1 MRIEHDS
8 LGELAV
14 PKDAL
19 YGIHTLRARENF
31 PLESIK
37 NDPELCKNFL
47 LVKEAAAIANMKA
60 GAWEDKRIPT
70 AIISSCDYLYHNFSY
85 YHQEFDLPALQGG
98 AGTSTNMN
106 INEII
111 ANKALQELGLPL
123 GDYQYISPNDDVNK
137 PQSTNDTYPTAGHLT
152 MIKFTRTVMDE
163 LSKVI
168 LTLQGLATKYQDVL
182 KMGRTQLED
191 AVPTTFGRSFKAYA
205 SILSRD
211 MDRLAAVCQELM
223 TIPLGGT
230 AIGTGVTGSRS
241 YMDTVVDE
249 LATLTKL
256 PLKQCDDLVDG
267 IQNNDCYVSL
277 SNAYRS
283 LAVDLSKMSNDLR
296 LLNSGPQDGLSEINL
311 PKRQAGSSI
320 MPGKVNPVIPEFCTQ
335 VAYQV
340 MGHATTVAMAAEA
353 GQLEL
358 NAFEPVAFY
367 DLFEDARLLR
377 KALHTLDKNCLQG
390 ITINIERCITMVEH
404 SAETATV
411 LSPVLGYERTTEI
424 IKESLRTGKSI
435 RTLVK
440 DEISQE
446 KLDELLSPASFFVK

>member
-137 PQSTNDTYPTAGHLT
+137 SQSTNDTYPTAGHLT

-168 LTLQGLATKYQDVL
+168 TTLQDLATKYQDVL

-205 SILSRD
+205 SVLSRD
-211 MDRLAAVCQELM
+211 MDRLAAV
-223 TIPLGGT
+223 
-230 AIGTGVTGSRS
+230 
-241 YMDTVVDE
+241 
-249 LATLTKL
+249 
-256 PLKQCDDLVDG
+256 
-267 IQNNDCYVSL
+267 
-277 SNAYRS
+277 
-283 LAVDLSKMSNDLR
+283 
-296 LLNSGPQDGLSEINL
+296 
-311 PKRQAGSSI
+311 
-320 MPGKVNPVIPEFCTQ
+320 
-335 VAYQV
+335 
-340 MGHATTVAMAAEA
+340 
-353 GQLEL
+353 
-358 NAFEPVAFY
+358 
-367 DLFEDARLLR
+367 
-377 KALHTLDKNCLQG
+377 
-390 ITINIERCITMVEH
+390 
-404 SAETATV
+404 
-411 LSPVLGYERTTEI
+411 
-424 IKESLRTGKSI
+424 
-435 RTLVK
+435 
-440 DEISQE
+440 
-446 KLDELLSPASFFVK
+446 